1 MGIHVYRSLFLNT
14 STNWNLQPCQVFRHF
29 VWLFLRFCAKI
40 AVYTAL
46 VPVLTLSKKKI
57 VVFLLTVVLCSGAT
71 LVYSAQSGADESTKP
86 LFNNSGSL
94 HGNQPNL
101 TVGSDGNLDAG
112 GLFFKMI
119 LMVLL
124 VVIFGV
130 AAIYLSKKLLP
141 RFSRLPGKRIQVC
154 ETVHLGPR
162 KAIHLIK
169 IGKQTLLIGSTN
181 ENVTKLA
188 DVTDESPQVDLP
200 ANQIGN
206 N

>member
-1 MGIHVYRSLFLNT
+1 ME
-14 STNWNLQPCQVFRHF
+14 
-29 VWLFLRFCAKI
+29 
-40 AVYTAL
+40 
-46 VPVLTLSKKKI
+46 LSKKKI
-57 VVFLLTVVLCSGAT
+57 GVFLLMVVLCSGVT
-71 LVYSAQSGADESTKP
+71 FVYSGQSDADESTKS
-86 LFNNSGSL
+86 LFGKSGSQY
-94 HGNQPNL
+94 GNQSNL
-101 TVGSDGNLDAG
+101 TIGSDGNLDAG

-124 VVIFGV
+124 VVVFGV

-181 ENVTKLA
+181 ENITKLA
-188 DVTDESPQVDLP
+188 DVTGQLSEVDLT
-200 ANQIGN
+200 ANPIGN

>member
-1 MGIHVYRSLFLNT
+1 M
-14 STNWNLQPCQVFRHF
+14 
-29 VWLFLRFCAKI
+29 
-40 AVYTAL
+40 
-46 VPVLTLSKKKI
+46 
-57 VVFLLTVVLCSGAT
+57 VVLCSGAT
-71 LVYSAQSGADESTKP
+71 FVYSAQSDANESTKSS
-86 LFNNSGSL
+86 FYKFDSL
-94 HGNQPNL
+94 YDNQPNL
-101 TVGSDGNLDAG
+101 PGALDDNFDTGGSLSR
-112 GLFFKMI
+112 MI

-124 VVIFGV
+124 VVFFGI

-181 ENVTKLA
+181 ENITKLA
-188 DVTDESPQVDLP
+188 DVTGQLSEVDLP
-200 ANQIGN
+200 AKPTDN